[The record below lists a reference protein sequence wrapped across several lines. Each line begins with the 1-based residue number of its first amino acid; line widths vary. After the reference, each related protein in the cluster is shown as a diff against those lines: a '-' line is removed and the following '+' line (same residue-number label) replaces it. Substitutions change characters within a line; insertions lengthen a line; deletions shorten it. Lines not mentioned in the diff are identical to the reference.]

1 MVTSAPGPVQNL
13 TIVNREITRRRV
25 SVQLQNIE
33 DIKRSTSGM
42 KTRTIWVF
50 EYLSI
55 PRQLC
60 NLSEVWLAIA
70 ELFKVIAVVVF
81 DPPLGDALV

>member
-25 SVQLQNIE
+25 SVQLQTIE

-42 KTRTIWVF
+42 KARTIWVS
-50 EYLSI
+50 YVI
-55 PRQLC
+55 QLC
-60 NLSEVWLAIA
+60 NLSEVWLALA
-70 ELFKVIAVVVF
+70 ELIKVVTVVVF
-81 DPPLGDALV
+81 DPPLGDVLV